1 MTWGECKEIALRK
14 MFASDGGRLDDSDPG
29 NADYIAAM
37 PAAANE
43 AMEGAA
49 YVDMA
54 DHAMDFRSFGGTPEA
69 YLVKDNGLAVLE
81 TAALGKSVLQLP
93 KGISGTV
100 RVFYNAAPEHITQYT
115 NDDEEMPLSEECN
128 VLIPLYM
135 AGELYKDDDVS
146 LATVYMNE
154 FESRL
159 GSLAAN
165 ENGYWGGSFTSVT
178 GWW

>member
-1 MTWGECKEIALRK
+1 M
-14 MFASDGGRLDDSDPG
+14 
-29 NADYIAAM
+29 
-37 PAAANE
+37 
-43 AMEGAA
+43 
-49 YVDMA
+49 
-54 DHAMDFRSFGGTPEA
+54 
-69 YLVKDNGLAVLE
+69 
-81 TAALGKSVLQLP
+81 
-93 KGISGTV
+93 
-100 RVFYNAAPEHITQYT
+100 
-115 NDDEEMPLSEECN
+115 
-128 VLIPLYM
+128 LIPLYM

>member
-1 MTWGECKEIALRK
+1 
-14 MFASDGGRLDDSDPG
+14 
-29 NADYIAAM
+29 
-37 PAAANE
+37 
-43 AMEGAA
+43 
-49 YVDMA
+49 
-54 DHAMDFRSFGGTPEA
+54 
-69 YLVKDNGLAVLE
+69 
-81 TAALGKSVLQLP
+81 
-93 KGISGTV
+93 
-100 RVFYNAAPEHITQYT
+100 
-115 NDDEEMPLSEECN
+115 MPLSEECN